1 MNQVWTSIGSLG
13 IFAACL
19 VLTVLTGLVGL
30 PLLGRL
36 SVGQTVRDDGPKTH
50 YVKSGTPTFGGFF
63 FLVPLVLVT
72 VAVQFIYGYSSA
84 ILAILLLILAFGFA
98 GFLDD
103 YIKVRISK
111 KGLSVRQKTI
121 LLLAF
126 SIGFTLWYL
135 LALPVEPFLIV
146 PGLGSLPILGWWKL
160 PYGVFVVIYLFF
172 IANSVNLTDGVDG
185 LASSVTVLAGLALAA
200 AGLLLKGL
208 GLETALM
215 GPALAVSLMLAA
227 GCLGFLVFNHHPA
240 KVFMGDT
247 GSQALGAGVAA
258 IALFYGVPWIL
269 LFIGFIYVAESLS
282 VVIQVAYFK
291 RTGGKRIFRMSPIH
305 HHFELGGW
313 KENKVV
319 LVFSIVTLLGSVLG
333 LLLLALA

>member
-1 MNQVWTSIGSLG
+1 M
-13 IFAACL
+13 
-19 VLTVLTGLVGL
+19 
-30 PLLGRL
+30 
-36 SVGQTVRDDGPKTH
+36 
-50 YVKSGTPTFGGFF
+50 
-63 FLVPLVLVT
+63 
-72 VAVQFIYGYSSA
+72 
-84 ILAILLLILAFGFA
+84 
-98 GFLDD
+98 
-103 YIKVRISK
+103 
-111 KGLSVRQKTI
+111 
-121 LLLAF
+121 
-126 SIGFTLWYL
+126 
-135 LALPVEPFLIV
+135 
-146 PGLGSLPILGWWKL
+146 
-160 PYGVFVVIYLFF
+160 FVVIYLFF

-208 GLETALM
+208 GLETALT

-269 LFIGFIYVAESLS
+269 LFIGFIYVAGARAEEN
-282 VVIQVAYFK
+282 QVAYFK